1 MAKVKLTL
9 SVEENIIIRA
19 KKVSEIK
26 QQSLSEIVSN
36 YLLSLANQQFVENS
50 EANSLHGI
58 VKQKWTDDEIKE
70 MMANDKLG
78 L

>member
-1 MAKVKLTL
+1 
-9 SVEENIIIRA
+9 
-19 KKVSEIK
+19 
-26 QQSLSEIVSN
+26 VSN
-36 YLLSLANQQFVENS
+36 YLLNLANQQFIENS